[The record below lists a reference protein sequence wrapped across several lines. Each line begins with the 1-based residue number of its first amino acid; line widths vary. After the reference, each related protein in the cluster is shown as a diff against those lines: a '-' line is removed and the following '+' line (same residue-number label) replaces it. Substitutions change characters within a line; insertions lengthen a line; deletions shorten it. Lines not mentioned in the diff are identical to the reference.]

1 MMSMLRNAVGI
12 VLLVIG
18 AVWVLQGANI
28 LTGSAMSGR
37 SQWLVVGILMAVAG
51 VALLWWNR
59 RAGQRSISADPA
71 GHQARKR

>member
-1 MMSMLRNAVGI
+1 MSMLRNAVGI

-18 AVWVLQGANI
+18 AVWVLQGANV

-37 SQWLVVGILMAVAG
+37 NQWLVVGLLMAVAG

-59 RAGQRSISADPA
+59 RAGQRRMLADPT
-71 GHQARKR
+71 GHQARRR

>member
-1 MMSMLRNAVGI
+1 MSMLRNAVGI

-18 AVWVLQGANI
+18 AVWVLQGANV

-37 SQWLVVGILMAVAG
+37 NQWLVVGLLMAVAG

-59 RAGQRSISADPA
+59 RAGQRRMLADPT
-71 GHQARKR
+71 GHQACRR